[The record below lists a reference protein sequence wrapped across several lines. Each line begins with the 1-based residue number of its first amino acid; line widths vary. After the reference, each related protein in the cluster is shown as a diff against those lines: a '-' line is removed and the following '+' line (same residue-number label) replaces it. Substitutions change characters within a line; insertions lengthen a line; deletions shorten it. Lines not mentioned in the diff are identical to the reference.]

1 MDLNELL
8 FHFSI
13 GQHVIEN
20 QNSNFP
26 VIHTPYLNKNVK
38 SEDKHEIFSKEL
50 SGPDNRQILTKSRS
64 LLRTSYNSTN
74 SNNVSL
80 ESSQVNTIQNKPN
93 KKKKQRSLLKINNI
107 KSEERENN
115 RLVKALAQN
124 LTIWWQIYE
133 LN

>member
-1 MDLNELL
+1 M
-8 FHFSI
+8 FHFPT

-20 QNSNFP
+20 QNSDFP

-124 LTIWWQIYE
+124 LTIW
-133 LN
+133 